1 MDLNLKYNIYPNFE
15 LEEIINLNESS
26 VDYIIEKSRNLIS
39 GECWDI
45 EGYIATLYEKFKEIN
60 NLLGLFP
67 DMEVVEGVLRFN
79 LSELT
84 KIDKYQE
91 FKIAYNDNESNW
103 FEVEVNAEIDLKVF
117 KSKYDKYI
125 AFKIEE

>member
-15 LEEIINLNESS
+15 LEEIINLSESS
-26 VDYIIEKSRNLIS
+26 VAYILEKSRNLIS
-39 GECWDI
+39 GECFDS
-45 EGYIATLYEKFKEIN
+45 EYYIIHIKKKFEELN
-60 NLLGLFP
+60 QLLGIFP
-67 DMEVVEGVLRFN
+67 DMEVVEGILRFN
-79 LSELT
+79 LNELT

-91 FKIAYNDNESNW
+91 FKIADNDFESGW

>member
-15 LEEIINLNESS
+15 LEEIINLSESS
-26 VDYIIEKSRNLIS
+26 VAYILEKSRNLIS
-39 GECWDI
+39 GDCWDN
-45 EGYIATLYEKFKEIN
+45 ECYITTLCEKFREIN
-60 NLLGLFP
+60 DLLGLFP

-79 LSELT
+79 LNELT

-91 FKIAYNDNESNW
+91 FKVVYNDNESNW